1 MQRSFQYG
9 DIIIK
14 FDLSYSRRKS
24 ISISVEAPG
33 KVSVVAPMGLS
44 EYETINIVKSKAR
57 WIIQKLYE
65 VRDVKTVPIN
75 KDFVNGESFLY
86 LGRNYSL
93 QLKVD
98 TTLKKP
104 VVKLYQGKFMVNTP
118 TRDEEAIKKAM
129 ESWYRSKAREQ
140 IEKRL
145 KFYQPK
151 VGVKPA
157 RVMIKDQKKRWGSCS
172 SKGNLNFNWRSVMA
186 PSPVLDYIIVHELCH
201 LVHLNHSREFWNLV
215 SAILPDYGNRKDW
228 LRKNGVRLKL

>member
-93 QLKVD
+93 QLNVN

-118 TRDEEAIKKAM
+118 TWDEEVIKKAM

-157 RVMIKDQKKRWGSCS
+157 QVMIKDQKKRWGSCS
-172 SKGNLNFNWRSVMA
+172 SKGNLNFNWRLVMA

-215 SAILPDYGNRKDW
+215 SAILPDYENRKDW